1 MALRRVRTVEVG
13 RLATVMLLVA
23 VTIGIALATLWL
35 SGKAYTKVDPVPFH
49 EIRVL
54 ADRLAEGPVPFPTF
68 VALVSPMILNTLL
81 FLPWGF
87 LAFVLLDTQ
96 DRPAPQ
102 AYLLTVVLAIGLSL
116 AIEAA
121 QYFLPTRVTD
131 INDVIFN
138 AFGAFVGALLG
149 HLHRRVRI
157 SFV

>member
-1 MALRRVRTVEVG
+1 MGSRGVKTVTVRRFTTV
-13 RLATVMLLVA
+13 LLLIA

-35 SGKAYTKVDPVPFH
+35 SGKAYSKVDPVPFH
-49 EIRVL
+49 ELRVL
-54 ADRLAEGPVPFPTF
+54 VDRLAEGPVPFPTF

-87 LAFVLLDTQ
+87 LLFVLLDNGERQ
-96 DRPAPQ
+96 APQ
-102 AYLLTVVLAIGLSL
+102 SYLLTVVLAIGLSL
-116 AIEAA
+116 AVEAA

-149 HLHRRVRI
+149 HLHRRFRI
-157 SFV
+157 SFE